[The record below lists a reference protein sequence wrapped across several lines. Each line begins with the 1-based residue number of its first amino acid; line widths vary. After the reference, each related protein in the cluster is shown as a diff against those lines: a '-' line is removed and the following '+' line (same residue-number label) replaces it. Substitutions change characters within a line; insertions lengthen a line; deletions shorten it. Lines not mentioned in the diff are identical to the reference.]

1 MISKTLKEIK
11 KKIFN
16 QLKNPNQ
23 LGEHLN
29 DQQGSCLIYHRMLIS
44 LIVDREED
52 HPKEK
57 KNDIPKYLII

>member
-16 QLKNPNQ
+16 QLKNPN
-23 LGEHLN
+23 
-29 DQQGSCLIYHRMLIS
+29 QQGSCLIYHRMLIS

-57 KNDIPKYLII
+57 KNDTPKYLII